1 MDSGRTI
8 RPHMARYQIAQLNIG
23 RTVAPTDDPRLA
35 DFMAWLDDINA
46 LAERTP
52 GFVWRLQ
59 SESGNA
65 TDIPVNEDPLVI
77 LNLTMWETPDA
88 LFEFTYRTMHKS
100 VFARRYDWFERW
112 EGPSMVMWWQPEGTI
127 PDIPEALRRL
137 ELLAKLGPTPE
148 AFTFKHR
155 FPPPRHGRGGR
166 PGATASGPMA
176 ASQPVPAAAAGAET
190 ETVGS

>member
-1 MDSGRTI
+1 
-8 RPHMARYQIAQLNIG
+8 MARYQIAQLNIG
-23 RTVAPTDDPRLA
+23 RTIAPVDDPRLA

-59 SESGNA
+59 SDSGNA
-65 TDIPVNEDPLVI
+65 TDIEINDDPLVI
-77 LNLTMWETPDA
+77 ANLTVWESSDA
-88 LFEFTYRTMHKS
+88 LYEFTYRTMHKA
-100 VFARRYDWFERW
+100 VFARRFDWFERW
-112 EGPSMVMWWQPEGTI
+112 DGPSLVMWWQPEGTI

-137 ELLAKLGPTPE
+137 DLLALRGPTPD

-155 FPPPRHGRGGR
+155 FPPPDDGIADR
-166 PGATASGPMA
+166 SM
-176 ASQPVPAAAAGAET
+176 PAPAAGAGTSAAIGAEA